1 MDSLI
6 SFVKEN
12 FQLILLVVGLLG
24 VVVSIFSLV
33 YELKVRKRK
42 KEQKGKNEEK

>member
-42 KEQKGKNEEK
+42 KEQKGKNEEE